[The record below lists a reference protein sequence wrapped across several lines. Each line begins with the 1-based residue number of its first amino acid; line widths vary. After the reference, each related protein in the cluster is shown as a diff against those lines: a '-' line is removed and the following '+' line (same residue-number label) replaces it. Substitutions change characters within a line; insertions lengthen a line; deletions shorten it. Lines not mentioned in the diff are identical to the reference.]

1 MPGSPEKG
9 FKDAGIE
16 PGISRSGAISVN
28 HLTTTTLARMLNV
41 NNYYAPISRGNLFVY
56 DMGSG
61 ISK

>member
-1 MPGSPEKG
+1 MAGSPEKG

-16 PGISRSGAISVN
+16 PRISRSGAISVN
-28 HLTTTTLARMLNV
+28 HLTTTTLARMLHV
-41 NNYYAPISRGNLFVY
+41 NNHYAPIARGNLFVY